1 MTLAS
6 AAVLLFLVMDP
17 LGNILLFVAALQGV
31 APERRVRVVVR
42 ELVIAYL
49 ILVAFLFV
57 GQPLLGLLQIT
68 GPALTIAGALVLFL
82 IALRMVF
89 PTAERNLSE
98 NVGGEPFIVPLA
110 IPYVAGPS
118 AMATVL
124 LLVSREPSRWPAW
137 LGALTAAWIVSAVI
151 LMLGGRLSR
160 LLGQKG
166 LVALERLMGLVLVAV
181 AVQMFLEGLR
191 VALLFQYQR
200 DKQGLTA
207 RLCFIYD
214 TVMWL
219 SAELA
224 AFARVVELGSFTA
237 AARALGVPKVAL
249 SRALKALEARTG
261 TRLLERTTRR
271 VTLTDAGRALLPWS
285 QRIAAETD
293 AVRRAI
299 SLQSGT
305 RPGVRVLAD
314 SAWGRLLLTPLVP
327 RFLERHASIPLEV
340 ELLAQLPV
348 TAAPD
353 WDVLIQN
360 GQPGAGLVATALG
373 APPVILCATP
383 AWLQAHGTP
392 LRPADLPRDALLI
405 AGTAVDS
412 LRLKRGHET
421 ALLPISPR
429 LAINDPAVVHAA
441 TAAGAGI
448 GALPEFLCRQGLAMG
463 RLVRVLPDW
472 FAADVVELYAVCDL
486 ARAARPE
493 VRALIDFLVANMVPV
508 LGPADP
514 GR

>member
-98 NVGGEPFIVPLA
+98 NIGGEPFIVPLA

-166 LVALERLMGLVLVAV
+166 LVALERLMGLLLVAV

-191 VALLFQYQR
+191 VAW
-200 DKQGLTA
+200 A
-207 RLCFIYD
+207 
-214 TVMWL
+214 
-219 SAELA
+219 
-224 AFARVVELGSFTA
+224 
-237 AARALGVPKVAL
+237 VP
-249 SRALKALEARTG
+249 
-261 TRLLERTTRR
+261 
-271 VTLTDAGRALLPWS
+271 
-285 QRIAAETD
+285 
-293 AVRRAI
+293 
-299 SLQSGT
+299 
-305 RPGVRVLAD
+305 
-314 SAWGRLLLTPLVP
+314 
-327 RFLERHASIPLEV
+327 IP
-340 ELLAQLPV
+340 AQ
-348 TAAPD
+348 
-353 WDVLIQN
+353 
-360 GQPGAGLVATALG
+360 
-373 APPVILCATP
+373 
-383 AWLQAHGTP
+383 
-392 LRPADLPRDALLI
+392 
-405 AGTAVDS
+405 
-412 LRLKRGHET
+412 
-421 ALLPISPR
+421 
-429 LAINDPAVVHAA
+429 
-441 TAAGAGI
+441 
-448 GALPEFLCRQGLAMG
+448 
-463 RLVRVLPDW
+463 
-472 FAADVVELYAVCDL
+472 
-486 ARAARPE
+486 
-493 VRALIDFLVANMVPV
+493 
-508 LGPADP
+508 
-514 GR
+514 

>member
-191 VALLFQYQR
+191 FAL
-200 DKQGLTA
+200 A
-207 RLCFIYD
+207 
-214 TVMWL
+214 
-219 SAELA
+219 
-224 AFARVVELGSFTA
+224 
-237 AARALGVPKVAL
+237 
-249 SRALKALEARTG
+249 
-261 TRLLERTTRR
+261 
-271 VTLTDAGRALLPWS
+271 
-285 QRIAAETD
+285 
-293 AVRRAI
+293 
-299 SLQSGT
+299 
-305 RPGVRVLAD
+305 
-314 SAWGRLLLTPLVP
+314 
-327 RFLERHASIPLEV
+327 
-340 ELLAQLPV
+340 
-348 TAAPD
+348 
-353 WDVLIQN
+353 
-360 GQPGAGLVATALG
+360 
-373 APPVILCATP
+373 
-383 AWLQAHGTP
+383 
-392 LRPADLPRDALLI
+392 
-405 AGTAVDS
+405 
-412 LRLKRGHET
+412 
-421 ALLPISPR
+421 
-429 LAINDPAVVHAA
+429 
-441 TAAGAGI
+441 
-448 GALPEFLCRQGLAMG
+448 
-463 RLVRVLPDW
+463 
-472 FAADVVELYAVCDL
+472 
-486 ARAARPE
+486 
-493 VRALIDFLVANMVPV
+493 VPV
-508 LGPADP
+508 PA
-514 GR
+514 R